1 MITGDAEKTGQA
13 VAKQLGMDEVVGNVL
28 PENKSMIVEEL
39 EKKYGSTAMVGDGV
53 NDAPALVKADIG
65 IAMGEGTDI
74 AIDVADVVLMKNDL
88 TKLSYAH
95 KVSKRLDK
103 VVTQNIAF
111 SMLVVAIL
119 VILNI
124 VGKMN
129 LPFGI
134 LVHEGSTL
142 VVLFNGLRLLK
153 PLKE

>member
-1 MITGDAEKTGQA
+1 
-13 VAKQLGMDEVVGNVL
+13 
-28 PENKSMIVEEL
+28 
-39 EKKYGSTAMVGDGV
+39 
-53 NDAPALVKADIG
+53 
-65 IAMGEGTDI
+65 
-74 AIDVADVVLMKNDL
+74 
-88 TKLSYAH
+88 
-95 KVSKRLDK
+95 
-103 VVTQNIAF
+103 
-111 SMLVVAIL
+111 MLVVAIL

>member
-1 MITGDAEKTGQA
+1 
-13 VAKQLGMDEVVGNVL
+13 
-28 PENKSMIVEEL
+28 
-39 EKKYGSTAMVGDGV
+39 
-53 NDAPALVKADIG
+53 
-65 IAMGEGTDI
+65 
-74 AIDVADVVLMKNDL
+74 MKNYL